1 MTTTHNHPAPPRPR
15 MSSCQGI
22 LDNWIPREIALAT
35 GAGMR

>member
-15 MSSCQGI
+15 MSR
-22 LDNWIPREIALAT
+22 REISLAM